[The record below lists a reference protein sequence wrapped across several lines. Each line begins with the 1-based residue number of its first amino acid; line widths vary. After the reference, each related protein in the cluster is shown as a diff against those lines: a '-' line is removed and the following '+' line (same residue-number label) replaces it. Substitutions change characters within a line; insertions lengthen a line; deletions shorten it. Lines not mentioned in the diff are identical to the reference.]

1 MSTAASAMRL
11 SWQAGG
17 SASVP
22 ANMTWFIGWYMTSP
36 AN

>member
-1 MSTAASAMRL
+1 MEL
-11 SWQAGG
+11 SWSPGG

-22 ANMTWFIGWYMTSP
+22 ANMTWFIGWYMTRP